1 MKTTSQTHHTIE
13 ASTISDEEIAVLRSA
28 AKTLPQGSP
37 TAILLEH
44 IIMAVQSGHD
54 ITALTSDKDLT
65 PNQVA
70 TLLRVSRPHVYK
82 LMDTGLLRF
91 HQVGKDRR
99 VHATEVIDYI
109 DRSERASAQ
118 MAEDLASR
126 QADLNAVMD
135 AAVPLSDD
143 DIAELRS

>member
-70 TLLRVSRPHVYK
+70 TLLRASRPHVYK

-91 HQVGKDRR
+91 SQVGKDRR

-109 DRSERASAQ
+109 DRRERASAQ

-126 QADLNAVMD
+126 QSDLNAAMD
-135 AAVPLSDD
+135 AAAPLSND